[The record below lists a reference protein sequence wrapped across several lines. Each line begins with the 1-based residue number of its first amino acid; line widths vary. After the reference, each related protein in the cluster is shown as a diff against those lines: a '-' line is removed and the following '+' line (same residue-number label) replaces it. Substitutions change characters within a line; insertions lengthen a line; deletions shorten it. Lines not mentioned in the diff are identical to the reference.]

1 MQVET
6 DMNLSNRSLIVA
18 MTFVAATS
26 FNSALFAAASY
37 PDFAPVIDKAGLSVV
52 NVITTKDEPTKL
64 VPDNVR
70 QDLEGTPLM
79 DLLKQMYGDK
89 LEEKLSGKGPSLGS
103 GSIISA
109 DGYVVTNFHVVDG
122 ASKIVIRL
130 KDRREYPAVL
140 VGSDN
145 GTDLAL
151 LKIEA
156 KELPYLDFSD
166 AKSIK
171 VGQWVIAIGAPF
183 GFENSATVG
192 VISALGR
199 SLGQERYVP
208 FLQTDAAINP
218 GNSGGPLLNETGQ
231 LVGINSQIVSES
243 GNYAGLSFAVPSDVV
258 KNVVEQLKTRG
269 SVARGW
275 LGLAFQDLD
284 RGLADSF
291 GIKTAKGA
299 LVSKVLPNSPA
310 DKVGIKEGDV
320 ITEFHGHEII
330 KATDLP
336 PIVGLIP
343 INSKVAMKV
352 IRGQKEMDVS
362 IVLSKYTQAEQMA
375 TQNSK
380 KVSMGN
386 KTDELQRGI
395 TVRDLEEYEQNAL
408 AKDQSGVAIVYIGSK
423 PWTGVGLRRGDIIV
437 SVKNDKINGV
447 NEFYKV
453 MREASKEDKAIP
465 LLVVRPGEMQH
476 YVSVKF

>member
-1 MQVET
+1 
-6 DMNLSNRSLIVA
+6 MNLSHRSLFVTLSFVVA
-18 MTFVAATS
+18 TVFS
-26 FNSALFAAASY
+26 QSLLAASY
-37 PDFAPVIDKAGLSVV
+37 PDFAPVIDKAGQSVV

-122 ASKIVIRL
+122 ASNIIVRL

-151 LKIEA
+151 LKIDA
-156 KELPYLDFSD
+156 KELSYLDFSD
-166 AKSIK
+166 PSSIK

-218 GNSGGPLLNETGQ
+218 GNSGGPLLSEKGE

-258 KNVVEQLKTRG
+258 KNVVDQLKTRG
-269 SVARGW
+269 TVARGW

-299 LVSKVLPNSPA
+299 LISKVLPNSPA
-310 DKVGIKEGDV
+310 EKVGIKEGDV
-320 ITEFHGHEII
+320 ITEFNGHEII

-343 INSKVAMKV
+343 INSKVAMKL
-352 IRGQKEMDVS
+352 IRGQKEMDVN
-362 IVLSKYTQAEQMA
+362 IILSKYSQTEQMEA
-375 TQNSK
+375 QNSK
-380 KVSMGN
+380 KVSMGS
-386 KTDELQRGI
+386 KMDELQRGI
-395 TVRDLEEYEQNAL
+395 TVRDLEEYEQGAL
-408 AKDQSGVAIVYIGSK
+408 GKNQTGVAVVYVSSK
-423 PWTGVGLRRGDIIV
+423 PWIGVGLRRGDIIV
-437 SVKNDKINGV
+437 TVKNDKISDASD
-447 NEFYKV
+447 FYKV
-453 MREASKEDKAIP
+453 VREASKEGKAVP

-476 YVSVKF
+476 YISIKF

>member
-1 MQVET
+1 V
-6 DMNLSNRSLIVA
+6 L
-18 MTFVAATS
+18 TFVAVIFTQGLYAT
-26 FNSALFAAASY
+26 N
-37 PDFAPVIDKAGLSVV
+37 PDFTPVIDKAGMSVV
-52 NVITTKDEPTKL
+52 NVITTKEEPSKL

-103 GSIISA
+103 GSIISK
-109 DGYVVTNFHVVDG
+109 DGYIVTNFHVVEG
-122 ASKIVIRL
+122 ASKITVRM
-130 KDRREYPAVL
+130 KDRREFPAVL
-140 VGSDN
+140 IGSDN

-156 KELPYLDFSD
+156 SDLPYLPY
-166 AKSIK
+166 AEPNAIK

-183 GFENSATVG
+183 GFENSVTVG

-218 GNSGGPLLNETGQ
+218 GNSGGPLLNEKGE

-258 KNVVEQLKTRG
+258 KNVVDQLKAKG

-310 DKVGIKEGDV
+310 AKVGIREGDV
-320 ITEFHGHEII
+320 ITEFNGHEIV

-336 PIVGLIP
+336 PIVGLLA
-343 INSKVAMKV
+343 INTKVPMKV
-352 IRGQKEMDVS
+352 IRDQNELEIS
-362 IVLSKYTQAEQMA
+362 IVLSKYTQTDRAEGQG
-375 TQNSK
+375 K
-380 KVSMGN
+380 KVSLGSKLDDMQ
-386 KTDELQRGI
+386 KGI
-395 TVRDLEEYEQNAL
+395 TVRELEDYEQSAL
-408 AKDQSGVAIVYIGSK
+408 AKDQTGVAVVYANAK
-423 PWTGVGLRRGDIIV
+423 PWASAGLRRGDIIV
-437 SVKNDKINGV
+437 TINNKKV
-447 NEFYKV
+447 DDSSEFYKV
-453 MREASKEDKAIP
+453 LRSVDKDKSIP

-476 YVSVKF
+476 YISIKF

>member
-1 MQVET
+1 MSCT
-6 DMNLSNRSLIVA
+6 YRPLIVA
-18 MTFVAATS
+18 LTFVTMTFAHALYAA
-26 FNSALFAAASY
+26 N
-37 PDFAPVIDKAGLSVV
+37 PDFTPIVDKAGLSVV

-103 GSIISA
+103 GSIISK
-109 DGYVVTNFHVVDG
+109 DGYIVTNFHVVEG
-122 ASKIVIRL
+122 ANKIVVRM
-130 KDRREYPAVL
+130 KDRREYAAKL
-140 VGSDN
+140 IGSDN

-156 KELPYLDFSD
+156 NDLPYLAYADPN
-166 AKSIK
+166 AIK

-183 GFENSATVG
+183 GFENSVTVG

-218 GNSGGPLLNETGQ
+218 GNSGGPLLNEKGE

-243 GNYAGLSFAVPSDVV
+243 GNYAGLSFAVPADVV
-258 KNVVEQLKTRG
+258 KNVVDQLKANG
-269 SVARGW
+269 AVARGW

-299 LVSKVLPNSPA
+299 LISKVLPDSPA
-310 DKVGIKEGDV
+310 AKVGIREGDV
-320 ITEFHGHEII
+320 ITEFNGHEIM

-336 PIVGLIP
+336 PIVGLLA
-343 INSKVAMKV
+343 INAKVPLKV
-352 IRGQKEMDVS
+352 IRDQKEMELS
-362 IVLSKYTQAEQMA
+362 IVLSQYNLRDK
-375 TQNSK
+375 SSGSGK
-380 KVSMGN
+380 KVSFGN
-386 KTDELQRGI
+386 KIDEMKKGI
-395 TVRDLEEYEQNAL
+395 TVRELEDYEQSAL
-408 AKDQSGVAIVYIGSK
+408 ANDQTGVSVVYANAK
-423 PWTGVGLRRGDIIV
+423 PWASAGLRRGDIIV
-437 SVKNDKINGV
+437 TVDGKKVEDASG
-447 NEFYKV
+447 FYKMLHKV
-453 MREASKEDKAIP
+453 DKDKSIP
-465 LLVVRPGEMQH
+465 LLVVRPGEMQR
-476 YVSVKF
+476 YISIKF

>member
-1 MQVET
+1 M
-6 DMNLSNRSLIVA
+6 VA
-18 MTFVAATS
+18 LTFVAAAT
-26 FNSALFAAASY
+26 FNPALFAASY
-37 PDFAPVIDKAGLSVV
+37 PDFAPVIDKAGQSVV
-52 NVITTKDEPTKL
+52 NVITTKEEPIKL

-103 GSIISA
+103 GSVISA

-122 ASKIVIRL
+122 ASKIVVRF
-130 KDRREYPAVL
+130 KDRTEYAATL

-151 LKIEA
+151 LKINA
-156 KELPYLDFSD
+156 KELPFFAYSD
-166 AKSIK
+166 NSSIK

-199 SLGQERYVP
+199 SLGQERDVP

-218 GNSGGPLLNETGQ
+218 GNSGGPLLNEKGE

-299 LVSKVLPNSPA
+299 LISKVLPNSPA
-310 DKVGIKEGDV
+310 SKVGIKEGDV
-320 ITEFHGHEII
+320 ITEFNGREIF

-336 PIVGLIP
+336 PIVGLLP

-352 IRGQKEMDVS
+352 IRGQKEMEVS
-362 IVLSKYTQAEQMA
+362 VVLGKYSQPEQMEG
-375 TQNSK
+375 QNSK
-380 KVSMGN
+380 KVSLGA
-386 KTDELQRGI
+386 KLDELQRGI
-395 TVRDLEEYEQNAL
+395 TVRDLEENEQGAL
-408 AKDQSGVAIVYIGSK
+408 GKDQSGVAVVYAGGK
-423 PWTGVGLRRGDIIV
+423 PWSSAGLRRGDIIV
-437 SVKNDKINGV
+437 TVKSNQITGTSD
-447 NEFYKV
+447 FYKV
-453 MREASKEDKAIP
+453 MREASKEDKSIP

-476 YVSVKF
+476 YISVKF

>member
-1 MQVET
+1 
-6 DMNLSNRSLIVA
+6 MNHLHKPRL
-18 MTFVAATS
+18 AAT
-26 FNSALFAAASY
+26 ALLIGSVFFAQTLMATN
-37 PDFAPVIDKAGLSVV
+37 PDFSPIVDKAGKSVV

-109 DGYVVTNFHVVDG
+109 DGYVVTNFHVVEG
-122 ASKIVIRL
+122 ANKIMVRL

-156 KELPYLDFSD
+156 NDLPFLPYSD
-166 AKSIK
+166 ASSIK

-183 GFENSATVG
+183 GFENSVTVG

-218 GNSGGPLLNETGQ
+218 GNSGGPLLNEKGE

-243 GNYAGLSFAVPSDVV
+243 GNYAGLSFAVPADVV
-258 KNVVEQLKTRG
+258 KNVVEQLKSHG

-291 GIKTAKGA
+291 GLKTAKGA
-299 LVSKVLPNSPA
+299 LISKVLPNSPA
-310 DKVGIKEGDV
+310 AKVGIKEGDV
-320 ITEFHGHEII
+320 ITEFNGHEII
-330 KATDLP
+330 RATDLP
-336 PIVGLIP
+336 PIVGLLS
-343 INSKVAMKV
+343 INTKVPMKV
-352 IRGQKEMDVS
+352 IRNQKEITVD
-362 IVLSKYTQAEQMA
+362 ILLSKYSQPEK
-375 TQNSK
+375 SEGIGK
-380 KVSMGN
+380 KVSMGS
-386 KTDELQRGI
+386 KLDELQRGI
-395 TVRDLEEYEQNAL
+395 TVRDLEEYEQGAL
-408 AKDQSGVAIVYIGSK
+408 SKDQTGVAVVYASAK
-423 PWTGVGLRRGDIIV
+423 PWINSGLRRGDIIV
-437 SVKNDKINGV
+437 TVDSKQIDNASD
-447 NEFYKV
+447 FYQA
-453 MREASKEDKAIP
+453 MRQANKENKSIP

-476 YVSVKF
+476 YISVKF

>member
-1 MQVET
+1 
-6 DMNLSNRSLIVA
+6 MNLSHRSL
-18 MTFVAATS
+18 FVAIS
-26 FNSALFAAASY
+26 FVVASTFSHGLFAASY
-37 PDFAPVIDKAGLSVV
+37 PDFAPVIDKAGQSVV

-79 DLLKQMYGDK
+79 DMLKQMYGDK

-109 DGYVVTNFHVVDG
+109 DGYIVTNFHVVEG
-122 ASKIVIRL
+122 ANKILVRL

-140 VGSDN
+140 IGSDN

-151 LKIEA
+151 LKIDA
-156 KELPYLDFSD
+156 KALPYLDFSD
-166 AKSIK
+166 QSAIK

-218 GNSGGPLLNETGQ
+218 GNSGGPLLNEKGE

-258 KNVVEQLKTRG
+258 KNVIDQLKLHG

-284 RGLADSF
+284 RGLAESF

-299 LVSKVLPNSPA
+299 LISKVLPNSPA
-310 DKVGIKEGDV
+310 EKVGIKEGDV
-320 ITEFHGHEII
+320 ITEFNGHEII

-336 PIVGLIP
+336 PIVGMLP

-352 IRGQKEMDVS
+352 IRGQKEMD
-362 IVLSKYTQAEQMA
+362 INIILSKYIQSEQME
-375 TQNSK
+375 TPNSK
-380 KVSMGN
+380 KVSLGN
-386 KTDELQRGI
+386 KMDELQRGI
-395 TVRDLEEYEQNAL
+395 TVRDLEEYEQGAL
-408 AKDQSGVAIVYIGSK
+408 GKNQTGVAVVYVSGK
-423 PWTGVGLRRGDIIV
+423 PWSGAGLRRGDIIV
-437 SVKNDKINGV
+437 TIKNDKISGASD
-447 NEFYKV
+447 FYKV
-453 MREASKEDKAIP
+453 MREATKDDKSVP

-476 YVSVKF
+476 YISVKF

>member
-1 MQVET
+1 
-6 DMNLSNRSLIVA
+6 MNHLNKPRL
-18 MTFVAATS
+18 AAT
-26 FNSALFAAASY
+26 ALLLGSIFFAQSLLATN
-37 PDFAPVIDKAGLSVV
+37 PDFSPIVDQAGKSVV

-103 GSIISA
+103 GSIISS
-109 DGYVVTNFHVVDG
+109 DGYVVTNFHVVEG
-122 ASKIVIRL
+122 ANKIMIRL

-140 VGSDN
+140 VGSDG

-156 KELPYLDFSD
+156 TDLPYLPYSEPN
-166 AKSIK
+166 SIK

-183 GFENSATVG
+183 GFENSVTVG

-218 GNSGGPLLNETGQ
+218 GNSGGPLLNEKGE

-243 GNYAGLSFAVPSDVV
+243 GNYAGLSFAVPVDVV
-258 KNVVEQLKTRG
+258 KNVVEQLKSRG

-291 GIKTAKGA
+291 GLKTAKGA
-299 LVSKVLPNSPA
+299 LISKVLPNSPA
-310 DKVGIKEGDV
+310 SKVGIKEGDV
-320 ITEFHGHEII
+320 ITEFNGHEII
-330 KATDLP
+330 RATDLP
-336 PIVGLIP
+336 PIVGLLS
-343 INSKVAMKV
+343 INTKVPMKV
-352 IRGQKEMDVS
+352 IRNQKEIAVD
-362 IVLSKYTQAEQMA
+362 IVLSKYSQPEQAEGIG
-375 TQNSK
+375 K
-380 KVSMGN
+380 KVSMGS
-386 KTDELQRGI
+386 KIDELQRGI
-395 TVRDLEEYEQNAL
+395 TVRDLEEYEQSAL
-408 AKDQSGVAIVYIGSK
+408 GKDQTGVSVVYASTK
-423 PWTGVGLRRGDIIV
+423 PWVNSGLRRGDIIV
-437 SVKNDKINGV
+437 TVDSKQIDSAND
-447 NEFYKV
+447 FYKM
-453 MREASKEDKAIP
+453 MRQANKENRSIP

-476 YVSVKF
+476 YISVKF

>member
-1 MQVET
+1 
-6 DMNLSNRSLIVA
+6 MNLVNRTLIVA
-18 MTFVAATS
+18 TTFVVAIT
-26 FNSALFAAASY
+26 FNHTLLAASY
-37 PDFAPVIDKAGLSVV
+37 PDFAPVIDKAGQSVV
-52 NVITTKDEPTKL
+52 NVITTKEEPTKL

-103 GSIISA
+103 GSIISS

-122 ASKIVIRL
+122 ANKIIVRL
-130 KDRREYPAVL
+130 KDRREYPAVII
-140 VGSDN
+140 GSDN

-156 KELPYLDFSD
+156 KDLPYLDFSD
-166 AKSIK
+166 ASSIK

-218 GNSGGPLLNETGQ
+218 GNSGGPLLNEKGD

-284 RGLADSF
+284 RNLADSF

-299 LVSKVLPNSPA
+299 LISKVLPNSPA
-310 DKVGIKEGDV
+310 EKVGIKEGDV
-320 ITEFHGHEII
+320 ITEFNGHEII

-343 INSKVAMKV
+343 INTKVAMKV
-352 IRGQKEMDVS
+352 IRGEKEMDVN
-362 IVLSKYTQAEQMA
+362 IVLSKYTQTQQAA
-375 TQNSK
+375 DQNSK
-380 KVSMGN
+380 KVSLGSKM
-386 KTDELQRGI
+386 DELQRGI
-395 TVRDLEEYEQNAL
+395 TVRDLEEYEQSAL
-408 AKDQSGVAIVYIGSK
+408 MKDQTGVAVVYASAK

-437 SVKNDKINGV
+437 SVKNDKISNSS
-447 NEFYKV
+447 EFYK
-453 MREASKEDKAIP
+453 MIREASKDGKNVP

-476 YVSVKF
+476 YISIKF

>member
-1 MQVET
+1 MARIHHHLMMAV
-6 DMNLSNRSLIVA
+6 SLIAVSF
-18 MTFVAATS
+18 TFSQNAIAG
-26 FNSALFAAASY
+26 Y
-37 PDFAPVIDKAGLSVV
+37 PDFSPVIDKAGKSVV
-52 NVITTKDEPTKL
+52 NVITTKEEATKL

-79 DLLKQMYGDK
+79 DLLKQMYGDR

-103 GSIISA
+103 GSIISE
-109 DGYVVTNFHVVDG
+109 DGYIVTNFHVVEG

-130 KDRREYPAVL
+130 QDRREYPATL

-151 LKIEA
+151 LKIDA
-156 KELPYLDFSD
+156 DRLAYLPY
-166 AKSIK
+166 AATNATK

-183 GFENSATVG
+183 GFENSVTVG
-192 VISALGR
+192 VVSALGR

-218 GNSGGPLLNETGQ
+218 GNSGGPLLNENGE

-243 GNYAGLSFAVPSDVV
+243 GNYAGLSFAVPADVV
-258 KNVVEQLKTRG
+258 KNVVEQLKARG

-299 LVSKVLPNSPA
+299 LISKVLPNSPA
-310 DKVGIKEGDV
+310 AKVGIKEGDV
-320 ITEFHGHEII
+320 ITEFNGREII

-343 INSKVAMKV
+343 INSKVPMTVIRDHKEMKV
-352 IRGQKEMDVS
+352 S
-362 IVLSKYTQAEQMA
+362 ILLSKYTQQEGAAQAEG
-375 TQNSK
+375 K
-380 KVSMGN
+380 KVSVGN
-386 KTDELQRGI
+386 KMDELQKGI
-395 TVRDLEEYEQNAL
+395 TVRELEDYEQSAL
-408 AKDQSGVAIVYIGSK
+408 SKDQTGVAVVYADAK
-423 PWTGVGLRRGDIIV
+423 PWATSGLRRGDIIV
-437 SVKNDKINGV
+437 SVNSKKIDSAKD
-447 NEFYKV
+447 FYQL
-453 MREASKEDKAIP
+453 MREANKDKSIP

-476 YVSVKF
+476 YIAVKF